1 MTSTAAV
8 TSPGMPKLIGRGP
21 LRALAR
27 AGLTQVDQLAAMS
40 RRELEALNGMT
51 PKALARLREALAA
64 RGKTFADER

>member
-1 MTSTAAV
+1 
-8 TSPGMPKLIGRGP
+8 MPKIIGRGP

-27 AGLTQVDQLAAMS
+27 AGLTQIDQLAVTS
-40 RRELEALNGMT
+40 RRELEALHGMT